1 MCTEKS
7 TDSVYWTE
15 HSQCVLNRKLTV
27 QYWTEHWQ
35 HRVLHSAEQITDS
48 YTVYFINWQYLLN
61 RALSH
66 STLHRALTVFTEQST
81 VIQFSTQ
88 SSDSIYWTEH
98 CHTVLYTE
106 LWQYLVN
113 GALSCSTLHRA
124 LTVFTEQSTVIQ
136 YSTQS
141 SDSIYWTEHCHTVLY
156 TEHLQLHRIQ
166 YSTEQSTSSVYWTQY
181 WQFCS
186 VLYVLNRKLRAA
198 QCAVQYVT
206 EQFHLVDI
214 SAIIRFLTPGGSEIN
229 GRPWQK
235 LGTYF

>member
-1 MCTEKS
+1 MCTEKSTDSVYWTEHWQCLMNKELTVYTEKS

-106 LWQYLVN
+106 
-113 GALSCSTLHRA
+113 
-124 LTVFTEQSTVIQ
+124 
-136 YSTQS
+136 
-141 SDSIYWTEHCHTVLY
+141 
-156 TEHLQLHRIQ
+156 HLQLHRIQ

-206 EQFHLVDI
+206 EH
-214 SAIIRFLTPGGSEIN
+214 
-229 GRPWQK
+229 
-235 LGTYF
+235 